1 MICALCNTAK
11 PHSEMY
17 SAFYCRE
24 CLGDFGQY
32 DENPVQ
38 HRSSQGERATRPGA
52 LLPDAPGPFRP
63 LDQWGG
69 TEIAMLT
76 NERIRKDAQ

>member
-1 MICALCNTAK
+1 MTCTLCNTAK
-11 PHSEMY
+11 PQSVMY
-17 SAFYCRE
+17 NAFYCRE

-32 DENPVQ
+32 DATPVQ

-52 LLPDAPGPFRP
+52 FLPDASGPFRP
-63 LDQWGG
+63 LDQWTG

-76 NERIRKDAQ
+76 RERVRKDAQ